1 MKKHTN
7 LNNLVWAACLC
18 LLPAG
23 SIYAQQGIAAHEGK
37 KEPLGSISKA
47 DQRWQKGGVFEGYA
61 PGQELLEKR
70 SRTTKHFSNAN
81 GSSTAQ
87 IMTAGIHYR
96 DVSGAWQ
103 DRDMAIVADNSVNNP
118 HAFVNLTNEVKSY
131 FPTVAGHAAMRL
143 KSENGKQFEWWQRPS
158 LAYIDVNGIVKKYEA
173 QAVNATL
180 VTGSNQ
186 LHYAG
191 IYPGITEEFT
201 TVDGGVENNTIIHAL
216 NADITALSD
225 KGTVALTQ
233 FIPLEKGWKILDNLG
248 REIRKNTEIT
258 AFSIRIPG
266 IDQLVNFGSI
276 VAFDQRLDKEKALG
290 ILALPDEKRSTVDQA
305 LLKDNIYVGKF
316 GIKFVPGGIELS
328 SLVAAKWLQAL
339 GRAFPVTIDPT
350 ITIGTT
356 TGGSTTYSTLVQLW
370 GYHRNAE
377 LYLQSEVGVY
387 GSITAIEYYK
397 SGTQPSRTKPTK
409 VWMRTSSG
417 TTLPAAPG
425 EPWNSTTFTG
435 GLTTLFDGNT
445 TQDNTVGW
453 KMITLTTPFNY
464 NADNLLIMVKNDYGG
479 SGSSQAIAGNQSI
492 SNRSA
497 YLTADG
503 TDPSDAGNVK
513 TNGTLIKLSDIRITY
528 TTSAPVCAAPTAP
541 TAGSITATTAQLN
554 WTQTGTPAQWQIK
567 YGTTGF
573 NVNTG
578 GTAILTP
585 TKPYTLNPPLSPA
598 TTYDYYVRAICGPN
612 DTSAWSPVTTFTT
625 LAPACAAPTAPTA
638 GSITATT
645 AQLNWTQTGTPA
657 QWQIKYGTTGFNVNT
672 GGTAILTPTKPYT
685 LNPPLSSLTTYDYYV
700 RAVCGPNDTSAWSPV
715 TTFTTLCTTP
725 AILTHPDSS
734 RCGNGTVELNATA
747 SAGATIQWY
756 AATTGGTAL
765 ATGNTFTTPSLSTTT
780 NYYITAKTGTCESS
794 PRQEIKAIIKQ
805 AASVDTITADLTAAP
820 TVAFQAVNPQNVS
833 TYAWSFGSGGGTS
846 ALQNPTFV
854 YPTSSSAQNYT
865 VRLIVSNDCG
875 QDTVTKVITIPATT
889 GVNDLKVNLD
899 DLKLYPNPTAQY
911 FRLENNTAYQLKQLS
926 IINVLGQTIRTIP
939 VKNNS
944 VQTVDVSNMASGVYN
959 IRIEFEEGSVIRK
972 LEILK

>member
-23 SIYAQQGIAAHEGK
+23 SIYAQQGIVAHEGQK
-37 KEPLGSISKA
+37 QPLGSISKA

-61 PGQELLEKR
+61 PSQEILEKR

-96 DVSGAWQ
+96 DAGGAWQ
-103 DRDMAIVADNSVNNP
+103 DRDMAIVADLSGNSP
-118 HAFVNLTNEVKSY
+118 YAFVNLTNEVKSY

-143 KSENGKQFEWWQRPS
+143 KNENGKQFDWWQRPS
-158 LAYIDVNGIVKKYEA
+158 LAYIDVHGLVKQYEA
-173 QAVNATL
+173 RAVNAKL
-180 VTGSNQ
+180 VTGSNK
-186 LHYAG
+186 LHYTG

-216 NADITALSD
+216 NADITALSG

-233 FIPLEKGWKILDNLG
+233 FIPLEKGWKVLDNFG
-248 REIRKNTEIT
+248 REIRKNTEVT

-266 IDQLVNFGSI
+266 MDQLVNFGRI
-276 VAFDQRLDKEKALG
+276 VAFDRHLDKEKALG
-290 ILALPDEKRSTVDQA
+290 ILALPDEKRSAADQV
-305 LLKDNIYVGKF
+305 LMQDNIYIGKF

-328 SLVAAKWLQAL
+328 SLVSAKWLQAS
-339 GRAFPVTIDPT
+339 GRSFPVTIDPT
-350 ITIGTT
+350 VTIGTT
-356 TGGSTTYSTLVQLW
+356 TGGTTTYSTLVQLW

-409 VWMRTSSG
+409 VWMRTTPG
-417 TTLPAAPG
+417 ITLPAAPG
-425 EPWNSTTFTG
+425 EPWNSATFTG
-435 GLTTLFDGNT
+435 GLTPLFDGNT
-445 TQDNTVGW
+445 TQDNTIGW

-497 YLTADG
+497 YLTKDNSDPAD
-503 TDPSDAGNVK
+503 SENAK
-513 TNGTLIKLSDIRITY
+513 TNGTLVKLSDIRITY
-528 TTSAPVCAAPTAP
+528 TTSAPVCAAPTSPA
-541 TAGSITATTAQLN
+541 AGSITATTASLD

-578 GTAILTP
+578 GTAILTT
-585 TKPYTLNPPLSPA
+585 TKPYTLNPPLSA
-598 TTYDYYVRAICGPN
+598 LTTYDYYVRAI
-612 DTSAWSPVTTFTT
+612 
-625 LAPACAAPTAPTA
+625 
-638 GSITATT
+638 
-645 AQLNWTQTGTPA
+645 
-657 QWQIKYGTTGFNVNT
+657 
-672 GGTAILTPTKPYT
+672 
-685 LNPPLSSLTTYDYYV
+685 
-700 RAVCGPNDTSAWSPV
+700 CGPNDTSAWSPV

-756 AATTGGTAL
+756 AAATGGTAL

-780 NYYITAKTGTCESS
+780 SYYITAISGTCESS
-794 PRQEIKAIIKQ
+794 PRQEIKAIIRQ
-805 AASVDTITADLTAAP
+805 AASVDTISADLTAAP

-833 TYAWSFGSGGGTS
+833 TYDWSFGNGGGTS
-846 ALQNPTFV
+846 ALQDPTFV
-854 YPTSSSAQNYT
+854 YPASSSAQNYT

-875 QDTVTKVITIPATT
+875 KDTVTAVITVPATT
-889 GVNDLKVNLD
+889 GVKELKVNQD

-911 FRLENNTAYQLKQLS
+911 FRLENNTPYQLKQVS
-926 IINVLGQTIRTIP
+926 MINVLGQTIRSIP
-939 VKNNS
+939 VNNNK
-944 VQTVDVSNMASGVYN
+944 VQMVDVSNMASGIYN
-959 IRIEFEEGSVIRK
+959 IRIEFEEGAVTRK
-972 LEILK
+972 LEIFK